1 VANRPAPRPPMNAE
15 GFLASFGRIGI
26 IVLPSPDAKWSSIA
40 LDLRGSDLLGQ
51 ARELN
56 VFQLEGACPRFWAQM
71 SETPGGAACRSMSR
85 SLKGARGAFRPAPV
99 GRGTIR
105 LPRPSLAS
113 KPSAA
118 SVCICGIPQ
127 DFHHESRNSMMS
139 RTRIIGF
146 RLGAV
151 NCSTRASAL
160 ENRPAPLDGDTSAS
174 RRCWKAHGA
183 AGSCS
188 AISGCGGRGPLPAQW
203 LRDGSPHRSRSW
215 LMRA

>member
-118 SVCICGIPQ
+118 SVCICGIL
-127 DFHHESRNSMMS
+127 ELLASV
-139 RTRIIGF
+139 

-151 NCSTRASAL
+151 NCSTRASEAGCS
-160 ENRPAPLDGDTSAS
+160 NCSTRAS
-174 RRCWKAHGA
+174 
-183 AGSCS
+183 
-188 AISGCGGRGPLPAQW
+188 Q
-203 LRDGSPHRSRSW
+203 
-215 LMRA
+215 